1 MDFFDLARFKYAMPT
16 SVAEFC
22 DIDTPFLPKNGGE
35 FATGSPSLGSSILT
49 TSAPSAA
56 KKRVVCGPDR
66 NLVKSSTFIP

>member
-1 MDFFDLARFKYAMPT
+1 MPT

-56 KKRVVCGPDR
+56 KKGSFVGLIEIWLNQAPLFREVPFHRWGH
-66 NLVKSSTFIP
+66 